1 MNLFSALLLAS
12 VNVSAPAVDNGLMTN
27 VPNIG
32 PSRIESVSYC
42 LKFVGVDKYQD
53 LITDLEFVGF
63 ERCLQDLT

>member
-1 MNLFSALLLAS
+1 MNFFSALLLAA
-12 VNVSAPAVDNGLMTN
+12 VSTPSAIDNGLMTN

-53 LITDLEFVGF
+53 LITDSEFSTF
-63 ERCLQDLT
+63 EGCLTDLT

>member
-1 MNLFSALLLAS
+1 MNFFSAILLAS

-53 LITDLEFVGF
+53 LITDLEFSNF
-63 ERCLQDLT
+63 EGCLRDLT